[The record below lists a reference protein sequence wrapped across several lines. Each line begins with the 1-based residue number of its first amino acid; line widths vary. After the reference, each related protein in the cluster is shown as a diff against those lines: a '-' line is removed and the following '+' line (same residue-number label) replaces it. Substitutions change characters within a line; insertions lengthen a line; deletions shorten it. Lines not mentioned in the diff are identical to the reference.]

1 MRCSIIVAMSEN
13 RIIGRDDQLPWKLPA
28 DHKRFRSLTL
38 GHHLLL
44 GRKTFESIGR
54 PLPGRKIVVITRQSD
69 FSSPGVLVAHSLD
82 GALELCQGD
91 DEVFI
96 GGGAGIYQEALAL
109 ADRIY
114 LTVLHQ
120 KFEGDTL
127 FPAYDSSDWRVT
139 EREDHGPDQKNLYHY
154 TFLTLERKQEYK
166 FQDTRYKQITST
178 KNQTNPE

>member
-1 MRCSIIVAMSEN
+1 MKCSIIVAMSEN
-13 RIIGRDDQLPWKLPA
+13 RVIGRDNHLPWRLPA
-28 DHKRFRSLTL
+28 DLKRLKSLTM

-54 PLPGRKIVVITRQSD
+54 PLPGRKMVVITRQSD
-69 FSSPGVLVAHSLD
+69 FSSPGVLVAHSLG
-82 GALELCQGD
+82 GALDLCQGD

-120 KFEGDTL
+120 EVDGDTL
-127 FPAYDSSDWRVT
+127 FPAYDSSDWLII
-139 EREDHGPDQKNLYHY
+139 EKEDHGPDQKNPYDY
-154 TFLTLERKQEYK
+154 TFLTLERKE
-166 FQDTRYKQITST
+166 
-178 KNQTNPE
+178 

>member
-13 RIIGRDDQLPWKLPA
+13 RIIGRDNQLPWKLPA

-54 PLPGRKIVVITRQSD
+54 PLPGRKMVVITRQSD

-96 GGGAGIYQEALAL
+96 GGGAGIYQEALDL

-120 KFEGDTL
+120 EFEGDTL
-127 FPAYDSSDWRVT
+127 FPVYEGSDWRVT
-139 EREDHGPDQKNLYHY
+139 EKEDHGPDQKNLYHY
-154 TFLTLERKQEYK
+154 TFLTLDR
-166 FQDTRYKQITST
+166 R
-178 KNQTNPE
+178 